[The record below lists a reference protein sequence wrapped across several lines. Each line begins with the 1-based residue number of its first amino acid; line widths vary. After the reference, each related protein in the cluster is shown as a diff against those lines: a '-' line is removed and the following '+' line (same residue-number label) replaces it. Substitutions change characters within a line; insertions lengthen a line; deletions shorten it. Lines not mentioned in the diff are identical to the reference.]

1 MSETLRHEQRGHSP
15 DGRTTATA
23 GEDDDDEDT
32 DVVDSSAVN
41 VDWFQREMR

>member
-1 MSETLRHEQRGHSP
+1 MRHERRGHSP
-15 DGRTTATA
+15 DGRQAADGPTA

>member
-1 MSETLRHEQRGHSP
+1 MSRRGHSP
-15 DGRTTATA
+15 DGSQAADGLTA

-32 DVVDSSAVN
+32 HVDDSSAVN